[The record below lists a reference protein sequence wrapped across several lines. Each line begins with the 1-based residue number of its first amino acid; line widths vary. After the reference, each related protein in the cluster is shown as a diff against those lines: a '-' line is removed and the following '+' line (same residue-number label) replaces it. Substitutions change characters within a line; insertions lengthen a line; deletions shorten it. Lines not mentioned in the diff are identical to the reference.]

1 MMGQR
6 VIVLGVVA
14 QDIGRRYEGR
24 IIKVKKVLQVVEKK
38 KKSRSDGW
46 DNFNL
51 VKWVQG
57 LFSFFVNYISFG

>member
-6 VIVLGVVA
+6 VIVLGVA

-38 KKSRSDGW
+38 NPAVTDEI
-46 DNFNL
+46 
-51 VKWVQG
+51 
-57 LFSFFVNYISFG
+57 ISI

>member
-38 KKSRSDGW
+38 NPAVTDEI
-46 DNFNL
+46 
-51 VKWVQG
+51 
-57 LFSFFVNYISFG
+57 ISI

>member
-6 VIVLGVVA
+6 VIVLGVA

-38 KKSRSDGW
+38 NPAVTDEIIQFSKMSTRSV
-46 DNFNL
+46 F
-51 VKWVQG
+51 
-57 LFSFFVNYISFG
+57 LFC

>member
-38 KKSRSDGW
+38 KNPAVTDEI
-46 DNFNL
+46 
-51 VKWVQG
+51 
-57 LFSFFVNYISFG
+57 ISI

>member
-38 KKSRSDGW
+38 KKSRSDG
-46 DNFNL
+46 
-51 VKWVQG
+51 
-57 LFSFFVNYISFG
+57 